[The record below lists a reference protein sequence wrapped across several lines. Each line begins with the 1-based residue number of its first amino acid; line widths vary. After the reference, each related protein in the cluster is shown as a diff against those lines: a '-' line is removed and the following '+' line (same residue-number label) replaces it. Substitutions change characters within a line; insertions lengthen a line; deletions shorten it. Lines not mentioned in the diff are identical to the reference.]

1 MMSITKERLV
11 GVHGHG
17 GGSSGRYPEH
27 LRPIITRTDST
38 KSAQEDELLPDS
50 PTPLLPD
57 PDHLE
62 VPNNKIVTTE
72 TNNTK
77 TASLRRHYSRR
88 KSLYNMSQTV
98 KLQKKQRMKRL
109 VDKDGFCNV
118 LHTHVGT
125 TVIDYMNDL
134 LTTIIDLRWRW
145 VLIFFALSYVVGW
158 LLFSVLWY
166 GLAWWHDDIDYM
178 SRNMTDVD
186 PDWEPCVYNV
196 ENWIGSFLFSIETQ
210 TTIGYGFRSVT
221 EKCWFGAFLVIVQS
235 VFSCLVDAILIGCV
249 FAKIARPKKRA
260 ATLKF
265 SKNAVIAER
274 DGHMCLMFRIG
285 DIRQSHLFA
294 AQIRAQII
302 QAKVTKEGECIPLF
316 AHPIDLGAENNEHQ
330 LLLIWP
336 IIITHI
342 IDERSPLYDM
352 SSYEL
357 STCLFELIVIL
368 EGVVE
373 QTGLLCQ
380 ARTSYLPHEILWGHR
395 FSSHLIS
402 PHEDNEH
409 LKIDYREFNTTYAV
423 LDTPTCSA
431 RELDQLRAQGL
442 DFKSRKLS
450 ISENFKFDEK
460 SPVANQFSQSKIND
474 YENEKNSN
482 LKKKKT
488 STSSSSPPRILRFQE
503 VDEVYEMNQLTPEE
517 EAELCPK
524 GKLSPKDMGN
534 GDC

>member
-1 MMSITKERLV
+1 MPITKEREF
-11 GVHGHG
+11 GRHAARH
-17 GGSSGRYPEH
+17 GSSSEEK
-27 LRPIITRTDST
+27 PIITRGEST
-38 KSAQEDELLPDS
+38 ESRASVDEAPPDS
-50 PTPLLPD
+50 PSPLLSQVD
-57 PDHLE
+57 E
-62 VPNNKIVTTE
+62 SNIVNNNTN
-72 TNNTK
+72 TNNAAK
-77 TASLRRHYSRR
+77 PVGLPGRPNFSRR
-88 KSLYNMSQTV
+88 KSLHNMSHTA
-98 KLQKKQRMKRL
+98 KLQKKQKLKRL

-125 TVIDYMNDL
+125 TVIDYMNDM
-134 LTTIIDLRWRW
+134 LTTVIDLRWRW
-145 VLIFFALSYVVGW
+145 VLAFFALSYVLGW
-158 LLFSVLWY
+158 LLFSVFWY
-166 GLAWWHDDIDYM
+166 GLAWWHDDLDYQ
-178 SRNMTDVD
+178 SKNITD
-186 PDWEPCVYNV
+186 PNWEPCVYNV
-196 ENWIGSFLFSIETQ
+196 DNWIGSFLFSIETQ

-221 EKCWFGAFLVIVQS
+221 EKCWFGTFLVIVQS

-274 DGHMCLMFRIG
+274 DGKMCLMFRIG

-302 QAKVTKEGECIPLF
+302 QAKVTKEGECIPLY
-316 AHPIDLGAENNEHQ
+316 AHPIDLGTEMNDDK

-336 IIITHI
+336 IIIVHV
-342 IDERSPLYDM
+342 IDEKSPLYDM

-357 STCLFELIVIL
+357 SNSLFELIVIL

-380 ARTSYLPHEILWGHR
+380 ARTSYIPSEILWGHR

-431 RELDQLRAQGL
+431 RELDQLREDGL
-442 DFKSRKLS
+442 DFKSRK
-450 ISENFKFDEK
+450 ISVSETIKFDEV
-460 SPVANQFSQSKIND
+460 SPVAQQFSQSKING

-482 LKKKKT
+482 LKRPKL
-488 STSSSSPPRILRFQE
+488 SRSSSPPRILRFQE
-503 VDEVYEMNQLTPEE
+503 TEDVYELNHLTEEE
-517 EAELCPK
+517 EAELCPQRK
-524 GKLSPKDMGN
+524 TSVENKPL
-534 GDC
+534 DC